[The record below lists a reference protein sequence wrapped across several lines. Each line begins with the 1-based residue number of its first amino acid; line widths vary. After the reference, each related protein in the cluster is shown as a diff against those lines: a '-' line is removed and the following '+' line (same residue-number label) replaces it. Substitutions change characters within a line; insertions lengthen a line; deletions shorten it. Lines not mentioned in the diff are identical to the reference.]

1 MVAKKEKIEA
11 TDPRYIVVSSPRGLV
26 LQDLVNEKIVGG
38 YQPIGGISVVAYM
51 TYDNKPVMEFFQA
64 MMRNEAYAF

>member
-1 MVAKKEKIEA
+1 MVAKKEKIEVKE
-11 TDPRYIVVSSPRGLV
+11 PRYIIVSSPRGLV
-26 LQDLVNEKIVGG
+26 LQDLVNEKIIAG

-64 MMRNEAYAF
+64 MMRPENYF